1 VEQNMDI
8 KTIPGVLACDV
19 GNTAIHL
26 AYVKDDDVTP
36 MRSLRVG
43 ELSTLGAELSA
54 LWKEI
59 PPPRKL
65 VACSVNPTAL
75 KALEAAA
82 TEAIGEP
89 VLVIGRD
96 LPLPIDTN
104 LPASSATGTDRLCA
118 AAAAFDRL
126 GVACVV
132 ADFGTAITIDCVNDE
147 GVFQGGAILPGLDMA
162 AKSLQAGTSQLPLV
176 ELSNPDWVFGK
187 DTRQAIVGGLVF
199 AARGALRELVEAYAT
214 ALGHWPIVILTGG
227 DASLVCG
234 EVNDSGLVQAIVPDL
249 VLRGV
254 AAAYH
259 RSLLK

>member
-1 VEQNMDI
+1 MDI
-8 KTIPGVLACDV
+8 ETIPGVLACDV
-19 GNTAIHL
+19 GNTTIHL
-26 AYVKDDDVTP
+26 AYVKGNDVTP
-36 MRSLRVG
+36 MRSLPVK
-43 ELSTLGAELSA
+43 ELSALGAELSA

-59 PPPRKL
+59 PPPRKC
-65 VACSVNPTAL
+65 VACSVNPAAL

-82 TEAIGEP
+82 AQAIGEP
-89 VLVIGRD
+89 VLVVGCN

-104 LPASSATGTDRLCA
+104 LPDPSATGTDRLCA

-147 GVFQGGAILPGLDMA
+147 GVFQGGAILPGLAMA
-162 AKSLQAGTSQLPLV
+162 AKSLQTGTAQLPPV

-199 AARGALRELVEAYAT
+199 AARGALRELVETYAT
-214 ALGHWPIVILTGG
+214 ELGHWPIVILTGS
-227 DASLVCG
+227 DAALVCG

-254 AAAYH
+254 AAAYY